1 MVNYNLQKSEIKTK
15 VMNTVIMTG
24 ATGFIGSRI
33 ALEFL
38 KSGWKVYALGRD
50 NNDVAYQNRIINAVN
65 DIDEAE
71 YDRTLFRNLKA
82 VVTDICEPD
91 LGTDLQ
97 KIDLNRNSQTI
108 LFHVA
113 GDTSFHP
120 GDPEKQYRINVNGTL
135 NTFKAFG
142 NLVDIAVHVSTAY
155 VAGTRKGLIL
165 ENELNKG
172 QSFHNT
178 YEKSKFDAETTLHR
192 LADELSIPLTIQ
204 RPSIIINDSNTG
216 RSSSF
221 THLNALVEVIKRVQN
236 HYNIQDGEVVHE
248 EIRHMIFPDS
258 HPNMAPVDPVVDA
271 MVALGKDKKSI
282 GRTFHLCHPDP
293 QSNIEVIDL
302 LSQAFHVKDL
312 IRFPFVTDLPED
324 LTWTEQ
330 MIFRSL
336 KLYLPYM
343 NNECTF
349 DLTNTRSIIPDYDS
363 CFKPIDL
370 EFIDKV
376 IKFQRSLS

>member
-1 MVNYNLQKSEIKTK
+1 
-15 VMNTVIMTG
+15 MNTVIMTG
-24 ATGFIGSRI
+24 TTGFIGSRI

-50 NNDVAYQNRIINAVN
+50 RNSVTFQNRIINVIN
-65 DIDEAE
+65 DIDETE
-71 YDRTLFRNLKA
+71 IDKNLFNNLTA
-82 VVTDICEPD
+82 VVADLCEPGLGLDFEKPD
-91 LGTDLQ
+91 LTRDG
-97 KIDLNRNSQTI
+97 QTI

-120 GDPEKQYRINVNGTL
+120 VDPEKQYRINVNGTL

-142 NLVDIAVHVSTAY
+142 NRVDIAVHVSTAY
-155 VAGTRKGLIL
+155 VAGTRKGLVL
-165 ENELNKG
+165 ESELNKG
-172 QSFHNT
+172 QSFHNS
-178 YEKSKFDAETTLHR
+178 YEKSKFDAESALHR

-204 RPSIIINDSNTG
+204 RPSIIINDSNSG

-258 HPNMAPVDPVVDA
+258 HPNMAPVDPVADA
-271 MVALGKDKKSI
+271 MVALGTDKKSI

-302 LSQAFHVKDL
+302 LSQAFQVKDL
-312 IRFPFVTDLPED
+312 IRFPFVTELPED

-363 CFKPIDL
+363 RFKPIDL
-370 EFIDKV
+370 EFIHKV